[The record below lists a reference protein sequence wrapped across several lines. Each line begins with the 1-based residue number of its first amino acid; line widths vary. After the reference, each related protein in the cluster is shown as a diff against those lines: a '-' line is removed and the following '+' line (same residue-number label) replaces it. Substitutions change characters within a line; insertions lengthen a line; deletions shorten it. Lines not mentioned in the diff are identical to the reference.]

1 MCAIHIRDESTLG
14 VADVQTKVW
23 REVRIVLGTPGST
36 IWAYARRHMDRSSF
50 LQRPAWLPRSCAG
63 AEVRT
68 DFLRH
73 VERLTDY
80 TVRVNDKYADLRIDI
95 LLNWGSCFLD
105 GWSRCDDRG
114 GDQASNWCKA
124 PELDHLVECIGLYV
138 MSSGMKRDWA
148 YEQFSWSVELNWW
161 FWDRSD
167 CLRFNLS
174 IGEKEGEKDMWGIL
188 YLSGWGNPD
197 KMNGPCAEKSRF
209 LLPRAFLWQQ
219 I

>member
-1 MCAIHIRDESTLG
+1 MCAIHIRDEDTLG

-23 REVRIVLGTPGST
+23 REVRIVLGTLGTT
-36 IWAYARRHMDRSSF
+36 ICAEARRHMDRGSF

-95 LLNWGSCFLD
+95 LLNWGSCFFD
-105 GWSRCDDRG
+105 GWSRCDERG

-124 PELDHLVECIGLYV
+124 PELDHLVEYIGLYV
-138 MSSGMKRDWA
+138 ISSSMKRDWA
-148 YEQFSWSVELNWW
+148 YEQFWLKCRIELVTLRLTRLLELW
-161 FWDRSD
+161 FIDGR
-167 CLRFNLS
+167 
-174 IGEKEGEKDMWGIL
+174 EGREKDMWGIL
-188 YLSGWGNPD
+188 YLSGWGNPYPF
-197 KMNGPCAEKSRF
+197 GWHCPLAVRVRSV
-209 LLPRAFLWQQ
+209 
-219 I
+219 